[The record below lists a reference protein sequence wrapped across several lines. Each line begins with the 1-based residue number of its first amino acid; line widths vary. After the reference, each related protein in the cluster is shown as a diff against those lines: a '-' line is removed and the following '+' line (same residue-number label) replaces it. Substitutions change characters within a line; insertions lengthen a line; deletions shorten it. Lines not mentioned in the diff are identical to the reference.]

1 MKKALLSKIS
11 LLVQSSLRSRR
22 SKGKGKGKG
31 EFGRARAR
39 EGERKGTLLPHGRSR
54 GLISLSPHFR
64 TTSETATQ
72 ASANWWVVIL

>member
-11 LLVQSSLRSRR
+11 LLVQSSLRGRR
-22 SKGKGKGKG
+22 LKGKGKG

-39 EGERKGTLLPHGRSR
+39 EGERKGTLLPRGRSR